1 MRVIYLPPVKR
12 FSFCRWTGNRGRNE
26 IGNMPHNFLFICL
39 TRVIVTVLLVV
50 LQSCDYRLLSIH
62 PDDKLGQMLKTDEV
76 DNQLNTE
83 RS

>member
-1 MRVIYLPPVKR
+1 
-12 FSFCRWTGNRGRNE
+12 
-26 IGNMPHNFLFICL
+26 MPHNFLFICL

-62 PDDKLGQMLKTDEV
+62 PDDKLDQILKTDDV
-76 DNQLNTE
+76 DKQLNTE

>member
-1 MRVIYLPPVKR
+1 
-12 FSFCRWTGNRGRNE
+12 
-26 IGNMPHNFLFICL
+26 MPHNFLFICL

-62 PDDKLGQMLKTDEV
+62 PDDKLGQILKTDDV
-76 DNQLNTE
+76 DKQLNTE